1 MHWFL
6 RSTFIA
12 STMIS
17 ISCFDLSSNPVKRIP
32 ENITETDPVN
42 QDHSTTE
49 LYELFKPVNLKPIE
63 LKKTRVKL
71 RTTKAV
77 KKKQQVK
84 KLIQKP
90 KRINPLYKPFDVT
103 LSPKKVNKHLFITK
117 STPID
122 LNYEITDQTGKMLF
136 EGEIKPNKN
145 KLNLEEVNDG
155 VYYFHVV
162 FPDTNIRKAYRFI
175 VNKSVSLK

>member
-6 RSTFIA
+6 RSTFII

-17 ISCFDLSSNPVKRIP
+17 VSCFDINSNPID
-32 ENITETDPVN
+32 NISAKTILKDTVMQVSINNDI
-42 QDHSTTE
+42 
-49 LYELFKPVNLKPIE
+49 YKLFKPVCLKPIE
-63 LKKTRVKL
+63 EKKISVKLKPKKTVI
-71 RTTKAV
+71 
-77 KKKQQVK
+77 KK
-84 KLIQKP
+84 QKP
-90 KRINPLYKPFDVT
+90 KKTKTQKKDPIYKPFDVT
-103 LSPKKVNKHLFITK
+103 LSPKKVTKHLFITK

-145 KLNLEEVNDG
+145 KLNLEDVNDG

-162 FPDTNIRKAYRFI
+162 FPDTNIKKAYRFI
-175 VNKSVSLK
+175 VNRSVSLK